1 MHLDDDQVWHITAWL
16 DSKVRIVSEA
26 DPVLLKE
33 FLLEYLGA
41 APLGIARE
49 NFTKAVCSLTDGI
62 VKDTVAFSN
71 EFYDI
76 VLKSQSREIE
86 GKCVV
91 VSNVPNCHYYKNDI
105 IAEFQQFG
113 SISQCKLSNDNES
126 TALIRYVDNSMA
138 SMCINSV
145 VPFFNNRF
153 VSVRLSRQD
162 SSSSVTAQKTPV
174 EQLSVQLKVKSKQL
188 SIFRNK
194 LKDLQLKI
202 EAVDVKD
209 SSNIVHYS
217 HVFHDY
223 VKEMNRKQLSPSLL
237 YHLRNRLEGLRY
249 DLKSNKRR
257 SWSSSTVATPC
268 VSTKR
273 IRRN

>member
-16 DSKVRIVSEA
+16 DSKVRTVSEA
-26 DPVLLKE
+26 DPILLKE
-33 FLLEYLGA
+33 FLLEYLGT

-49 NFTKAVCSLTDGI
+49 NFTRAVCSLTDGI

-76 VLKSQSREIE
+76 VLKSREIE
-86 GKCVV
+86 GNCVV
-91 VSNVPNCHYYKNDI
+91 VSNVPSCHYNEDDI

-113 SISQCKLSNDNES
+113 SITQCKLSNDNDS
-126 TALIRYVDNSMA
+126 TALIRYVNNSMA

-188 SIFRNK
+188 SVFRNK

-202 EAVDVKD
+202 ESVDVKD

-217 HVFHDY
+217 YVFHDY
-223 VKEMNRKQLSPSLL
+223 LKEMDRKQLSPSLL
-237 YHLRNRLEGLRY
+237 YHLRNRLEALRY
-249 DLKSNKRR
+249 DLKSNKKK
-257 SWSSSTVATPC
+257 SWSSSTAATPC